1 MTWSKTQRIEAERA
15 TGYAWSWVS
24 ELVARFGDRT
34 RDVGLPRVV
43 EIVRAHEAAR
53 LPTIRDEA
61 ASLGVS
67 TRSLYQGAKLRG
79 ISVRDE
85 IARRRNPPRVV
96 RTVADDYREWGIT
109 RAEYREAAR
118 RVRGEVMR

>member
-1 MTWSKTQRIEAERA
+1 MTWGKCERLAAEAA
-15 TGYAWSWVS
+15 TGYAWSWVD
-24 ELVARFGDRT
+24 ELVRRFGERT
-34 RDVGLPRVV
+34 SDVGLPRVV
-43 EIVRAHEAAR
+43 EIVREYER
-53 LPTIRDEA
+53 TRPPTIRDEA

-67 TRSLYQGAKLRG
+67 TRSLYQGARLRG

-96 RTVADDYREWGIT
+96 RTVRDDYREWGIT

-118 RVRGEVMR
+118 RVRGET